1 MIIKTKNMNMLYVNT
16 FPIIISNCNGTIPM
30 SVVWAILIVVNVIWF
45 LSFIVA
51 KIHNMIINAKRVC
64 FKDKLG
70 DREYFFFI
78 SLISIVIDIIA
89 SFCLTVYWVS
99 TLI

>member
-1 MIIKTKNMNMLYVNT
+1 MNTLYVNT
-16 FPIIISNCNGTIPM
+16 FPIIISNCNGTISM
-30 SVVWAILIVVNVIWF
+30 SVIWAILIVVNVIWF

-51 KIHNMIINAKRVC
+51 KIHNMIINAKREEFC
-64 FKDKLG
+64 SKDKIG

-78 SLISIVIDIIA
+78 SLIAIAMDIIV
-89 SFCLTVYWVS
+89 SFCLAVNWVS